1 MAYTWLTGSRGT
13 VVDKRTFLKGAG
25 LMGLAAPFAYLESAV
40 ATVAGVDVRDV
51 ASDEDFWAAVR
62 GDYTLKPDYINL
74 ENGYYCFMPE
84 QLVERQVE
92 HLRRVNYEGSYY
104 MRNER
109 MKTKKFV
116 AGKIAEIVGCTAD
129 EVAITRNATESLDLV
144 IGGMEWQPGDEA
156 IMAEQDYGTMVAHF
170 EYVARRFGVV
180 NRVVSVPNHPADDQE
195 LVDLYASAITDK
207 TRLLMI
213 SHMINIT
220 GQVLPVRKI
229 CDMAHERG
237 VEVLVD
243 GAHAYSHIDFQMAD
257 LDCDYYG
264 ASLHK
269 WLSAPLG
276 SGMLYVKKDKIPSVW
291 PLLAGGETEAD
302 DIRRL
307 NHIGT
312 DPVHVDL
319 GILDAI
325 EYQNAIGLKRKEAR
339 LKFLQHYWTSQLRGL
354 PRIVINTPADM
365 NRHGGIGNVGIE
377 GIDPV
382 ELADTL
388 MKDYRIFTV
397 GINRPGVLGL
407 RITPNLYTTTDE
419 LDALVRAIKELS
431 A

>member
-1 MAYTWLTGSRGT
+1 M
-13 VVDKRTFLKGAG
+13 DKRTFLKSAG
-25 LMGLAAPFAYLESAV
+25 LMGLAAPLGYLESAV
-40 ATVAGVDVRDV
+40 ASVEGIDARHV
-51 ASDEDFWAAVR
+51 ASDEDFWRAVR
-62 GDYTLKPDYINL
+62 GDYDLKPDYINL

-84 QLVERQVE
+84 RTLERQVE
-92 HLRRVNYEGSYY
+92 HMRRINYEGSYY

-109 MKTKKFV
+109 MKTKKKV
-116 AGKIAEIVGCTAD
+116 AGKVAGIVGCTAD

-144 IGGMEWQPGDEA
+144 IGGMHWEPGDEA

-170 EYVARRFGVV
+170 EFVARRFGVV
-180 NRVVSVPNHPADDQE
+180 NRIVSVPNHPRDDDE
-195 LVDLYASAITDK
+195 IVNLYASAITDRTK
-207 TRLLMI
+207 LLMI

-237 VEVLVD
+237 VDVLVD
-243 GAHAYSHIDFQMAD
+243 GAHAYSHIDFRMAD

-264 ASLHK
+264 SSLHK

-276 SGMLYVKKDKIPSVW
+276 SGMLYVKKEKIDSIW
-291 PLLAGGETEAD
+291 PLLAGPKTEPD
-302 DIRRL
+302 DIHRL

-325 EYQNAIGLKRKEAR
+325 DYQNAIGLQRKEAR
-339 LKFLQHYWTSQLRGL
+339 LKFLEHYWTSQLRGL
-354 PRIVINTPADM
+354 PRVNVNTPADM

-377 GIDPV
+377 GTDPKK
-382 ELADTL
+382 LAETL
-388 MKDYRIFTV
+388 FNDYRIFTV
-397 GINRPGVLGL
+397 GIDRPGVNGL

-419 LDALVRAIKELS
+419 LDALVRAIRELS